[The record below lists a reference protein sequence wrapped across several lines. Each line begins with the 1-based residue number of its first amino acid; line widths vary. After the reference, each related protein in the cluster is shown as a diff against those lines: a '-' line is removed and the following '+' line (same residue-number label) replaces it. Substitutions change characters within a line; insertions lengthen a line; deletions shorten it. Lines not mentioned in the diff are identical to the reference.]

1 MFPGWGYSRYS
12 QFSDKL
18 RYAKCIW
25 YQFMPKY
32 PWDTRPQCIAEQV
45 WNVLTHEPIVKLLSN
60 ALYKNIPK
68 PDLWAKTCFDIPAPM
83 LSTLASSAGLKR
95 PRHPF
100 LTRRYN
106 QRFLYRTGFAVFV
119 PRRRYQA
126 HHMEATGFPV
136 IDQSWTTPRCGIIQ
150 CIWPAPCMNLSLVS
164 YSTNNGT
171 QKHLTILLLTSYYTP
186 YK

>member
-1 MFPGWGYSRYS
+1 MDYHHVSWMGGIANFHIPI
-12 QFSDKL
+12 
-18 RYAKCIW
+18 YAKGT
-25 YQFMPKY
+25 PE
-32 PWDTRPQCIAEQV
+32 TRGL
-45 WNVLTHEPIVKLLSN
+45 NVLQSKCGMFTHEPIVKLLSN
-60 ALYKNIPK
+60 GLYKNIPK
-68 PDLWAKTCFDIPAPM
+68 PDLWAKPCFDIPAAPM

-136 IDQSWTTPRCGIIQ
+136 IDQSWITPRCGIIQ
-150 CIWPAPCMNLSLVS
+150 CIWPAPCMNLSLVF